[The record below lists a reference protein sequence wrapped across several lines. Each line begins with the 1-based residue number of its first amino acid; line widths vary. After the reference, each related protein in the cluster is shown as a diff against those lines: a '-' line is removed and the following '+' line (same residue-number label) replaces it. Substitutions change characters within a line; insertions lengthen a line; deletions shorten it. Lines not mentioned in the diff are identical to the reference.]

1 MDESLNARWEKAKE
15 LLKRDIS
22 GPSYDAWFRELRLL
36 RAENG
41 TMDLETADVFHAN
54 MINQRYL
61 DTLEGVVLITFG
73 EKYEI

>member
-36 RAENG
+36 RAK
-41 TMDLETADVFHAN
+41 TAPW
-54 MINQRYL
+54 IWKRR
-61 DTLEGVVLITFG
+61 TFSTPT
-73 EKYEI
+73 